1 MIPTGIVG
9 RSLRAHEA
17 RVTPR
22 RMLAFAAGIGDLST
36 ALFDDASEGF
46 VAHPG
51 LCVALEWPVVS
62 DPETLAWS
70 VPVAAERTRAVHL
83 VQDSVF
89 HQPLRA
95 GDRVSTTG
103 TVDGVWRGSSGVRSA
118 CTLRTIDA
126 EGRARVS
133 TRTIAVYLGVQAD
146 GDDRPAAEDPVL
158 AVPALPAG
166 AESLQIP
173 IPIEPTLPHRY
184 SECTGIWNPIHT
196 ERRAA
201 RAAGLPDIVVHG
213 TATWALAG
221 SALVGALGDGDATS
235 LRRLRGRFG
244 ALVFP
249 GSVLN
254 LRARHHGDERGTH
267 VHFSVHTPNGDAAIA
282 DGYALLCT
290 APGIAAGAR

>member
-9 RSLRAHEA
+9 RSLRTHEA
-17 RVTPR
+17 CVTPR
-22 RMLAFAAGIGDLST
+22 RMLAFAAGIGDLSPM
-36 ALFDDASEGF
+36 LFDDADEDF
-46 VAHPG
+46 VAHPA

-62 DPETLAWS
+62 DPETLAWT
-70 VPVAAERTRAVHL
+70 VPVASERARAVHL

-103 TVDGVWRGSSGVRSA
+103 TVAGVWRGASGVRST
-118 CTLRTIDA
+118 CTLHTLDA
-126 EGRARVS
+126 GGRACVS
-133 TRTIAVYLGVQAD
+133 TRTTAVYLGVQAD
-146 GDDRPAAEDPVL
+146 GDDRPAAEDP
-158 AVPALPAG
+158 AFSVPALPGDPAT
-166 AESLQIP
+166 LQVP
-173 IPIEPTLPHRY
+173 IALEPALSHRY

-221 SALVGALGDGDATS
+221 SALIRTLGRGDATS

-244 ALVFP
+244 ALVLP
-249 GSVLN
+249 GSELS
-254 LRARHHGDERGTH
+254 LRARHHDDERGTH
-267 VHFSVHTPNGDAAIA
+267 VHFSVHTPQGDAAIA
-282 DGYALLCT
+282 DGYALLC
-290 APGIAAGAR
+290 AVPGPADRAR